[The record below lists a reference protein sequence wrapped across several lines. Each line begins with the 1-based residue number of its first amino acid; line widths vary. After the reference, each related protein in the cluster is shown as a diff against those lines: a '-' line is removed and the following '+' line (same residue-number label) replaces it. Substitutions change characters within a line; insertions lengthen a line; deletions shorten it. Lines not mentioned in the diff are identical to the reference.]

1 MDFRNY
7 NDFEIIDLINQGNEE
22 ALELM
27 FEKYKYL
34 VAKKIS
40 HFNLTDEFD
49 DCFQEGMIVLYKS
62 VRKFNDSHN
71 KSFTRYFETNLE
83 HHFISIV
90 RSRRRRIRFMT
101 EKLPRLVEYE
111 VEEKEREIYT
121 PAEIES
127 ALALLSEFERAV
139 FQARFIEGKDVNETA
154 LQTGSTV
161 KKVYNA
167 ADRIRKKIKMHLQ

>member
-27 FEKYKYL
+27 FEKYRYL

-49 DCFQEGMIVLYKS
+49 DCFQEGMIVLYRS
-62 VRKFNDSHN
+62 VKKFDDARN

-83 HHFISIV
+83 HHFISII
-90 RSRRRRIRFMT
+90 RARRRQIKFQI
-101 EKLPRLVEYE
+101 EKLPRLVDFE
-111 VEEKEREIYT
+111 VGETEPDFYTKEDIREALERLSDFEKIVFQSRFIEEKELAQIARE
-121 PAEIES
+121 
-127 ALALLSEFERAV
+127 
-139 FQARFIEGKDVNETA
+139 QDVP
-154 LQTGSTV
+154 V

-167 ADRIRKKIKMHLQ
+167 VDRIRKKVKMYLH

>member
-40 HFNLTDEFD
+40 SFNLTDEFD

-62 VRKFNDSHN
+62 VRKFNDTHN
-71 KSFTRYFETNLE
+71 KSFTRYFENNLE
-83 HHFISIV
+83 HHFISII
-90 RSRRRRIRFMT
+90 RSRRRHIKFMI
-101 EKLPRLVEYE
+101 EKLPKLVDYE
-111 VEEKEREIYT
+111 VEERESEIYT
-121 PAEIES
+121 QQDIEG
-127 ALALLSEFERAV
+127 ALALLSDFEKKV
-139 FQARFIEGKDVNETA
+139 FQARFIENKDIKTTATETEA
-154 LQTGSTV
+154 PV

-167 ADRIRKKIKMHLQ
+167 VDRIRQKIKMHLR